1 MGQNSQDAPRAG
13 TARLLAAWAWVRQ
26 PFAEPLCE
34 RARVPCTQTE
44 ELGAIAP
51 TALRSESC

>member
-1 MGQNSQDAPRAG
+1 MAPRPDSSLPE
-13 TARLLAAWAWVRQ
+13 TSARMNAQAPESLY
-26 PFAEPLCE
+26 E

-51 TALRSESC
+51 TALRRKAG